1 MNLKKYAIVFFAVFF
16 LAACGQETLQQGLSE
31 QDATEILVVL
41 YQNGVNAT
49 KVKVDSSE
57 GATYSVTVPK
67 DAIQNARRILL
78 ENNLPKVKEL
88 GSEGICKEKGLI
100 PTPEEEKCRKLLAKK
115 GDIIN
120 SLQRVPGVIDADIVL
135 NVPEISPFNTETQNE
150 VRPTASA
157 VIRVKKS
164 PDGYEIT
171 EARMQQF
178 ISKSVEKLDP
188 RDVSVIISYVQP
200 PQEVLA
206 KGPQSP
212 GPEVAAG
219 NAKLATIAGLV
230 MKVESVQRF
239 KIFAVVMLVLLL
251 GVSAALIIN
260 VIKLTRMRQE
270 LKVSKLN
277 SGLAEMQ
284 GAASPHLLEGGS
296 GAQAQLGAG
305 EKTATAPK

>member
-1 MNLKKYAIVFFAVFF
+1 MRLKKYAILFFSLVF
-16 LAACGQETLQQGLSE
+16 LAGCGQETLQQGLSE

-49 KVKVDSSE
+49 KVKTESSE
-57 GATYSVTVPK
+57 GATYSITVPK
-67 DAIQNARRILL
+67 DIIQNARRILV
-78 ENNLPKVKEL
+78 ENNLPKVREL

-135 NVPEISPFNTETQNE
+135 NVPEISPFNTETQSE
-150 VRPTASA
+150 ARPTASA

-164 PDGYEIT
+164 ADGYEIT

-206 KGPQSP
+206 KGPQAP
-212 GPEVAAG
+212 GAEAAAAG
-219 NAKLATIAGLV
+219 NVKLATIAGLV
-230 MKVESVQRF
+230 MKAESVQRF
-239 KIFAVVMLVLLL
+239 K
-251 GVSAALIIN
+251 
-260 VIKLTRMRQE
+260 
-270 LKVSKLN
+270 
-277 SGLAEMQ
+277 
-284 GAASPHLLEGGS
+284 
-296 GAQAQLGAG
+296 
-305 EKTATAPK
+305 

>member
-1 MNLKKYAIVFFAVFF
+1 MRLKKYFLVIFAVFF
-16 LAACGQETLQQGLSE
+16 LAACGQETLQQGLGE
-31 QDATEILVVL
+31 QDANEIIVVL

-49 KVKVDSSE
+49 KVKVESSE
-57 GATYSVTVPK
+57 GASYTITVPK
-67 DAIQNARRILL
+67 DAIQNARRILV
-78 ENNLPKVKEL
+78 ENNLPKAKEL

-135 NVPEISPFNTETQNE
+135 NVPEISPFNTETQSNL
-150 VRPTASA
+150 RPTASA

-164 PDGYEIT
+164 QDGYEVT

-178 ISKSVEKLDP
+178 ISKSVENLDP

-200 PQEVLA
+200 PQEVIG
-206 KGPQSP
+206 KGPQVA
-212 GPEVAAG
+212 GGEVAASG
-219 NAKLATIAGLV
+219 VKLASIAGLV
-230 MKVESVQRF
+230 MKAESVKRF
-239 KIFAVVMLVLLL
+239 KIFAIVMLVLLL
-251 GVSAALIIN
+251 GVSAALILN
-260 VIKLTRMRQE
+260 VIKLTKMRQE

-277 SGLAEMQ
+277 SGLAEVQ
-284 GAASPHLLEGGS
+284 AGASPPLLEGGA

-305 EKTATAPK
+305 EKVGAAPK